1 MTEQLEVYDLNG
13 KLICIEERKKFY
25 KDIEKEFATTGNISK
40 KIKSIRV
47 LLMNSNGR
55 IYLQKRSKTKE
66 VNPGMYDKT
75 LGGHV
80 PASHSWD
87 ITLVRECAEELG
99 FPATVVSIEEFD
111 KAITVTDISII
122 GLFKKIDYIDHF
134 SSTRKNRKGKDVIQ
148 PWMATIYF
156 GYYDGA
162 IRFVDGE
169 STGIEVFSL
178 KEIDEE
184 LKKSPNKFTEDVKFM
199 IKKYR
204 HFLKPIK
211 K

>member
-13 KLICIEERKKFY
+13 KLIGIEERKKFY
-25 KDIEKEFATTGNISK
+25 EGIEKEFSTTGKISK

-111 KAITVTDISII
+111 KAITITDISVI
-122 GLFKKIDYIDHF
+122 GLFRKIDYIDRF
-134 SSTRKNRKGKDVIQ
+134 ISRRKNKKGKDVLQ
-148 PWMATIYF
+148 PWMTTIYF

-169 STGIEVFSL
+169 STGIEVFSI
-178 KEIDEE
+178 KELEEE
-184 LKKSPNKFTEDVKFM
+184 LKKNPEKFTEDVKFM

-204 HFLKPIK
+204 NFLKPIK